1 MPYRDTEGQE
11 NHVAACGAPGEW
23 PDVDFG
29 ALVQG
34 RRRQSSLIR
43 SFSTKLCK
51 GRDAYKPY
59 KNRDS
64 LLLVCLA
71 AYYA

>member
-1 MPYRDTEGQE
+1 MPYRGTEGQE

-34 RRRQSSLIR
+34 RRSQSSLIR

-51 GRDAYKPY
+51 GRMPLNPTKIGILCF
-59 KNRDS
+59 S
-64 LLLVCLA
+64 
-71 AYYA
+71 YA